1 MNLAAHNLEFSDG
14 CSNTELLSRNA
25 TLSSQLGSAHEQI
38 ADLIR
43 KNSKLIKEN
52 TALSQRIEELE
63 RSATLDS
70 TNSCKPPSSDGLR
83 KPNGEKD
90 KNKKKEKRQGQE
102 KADK

>member
-1 MNLAAHNLEFSDG
+1 MNLAAHNPEFSDS

-63 RSATLDS
+63 RSAALDS

-83 KPNGEKD
+83 KPNGK
-90 KNKKKEKRQGQE
+90 KRQRQE